1 MKCKYC
7 GTKIKEEEYLCS
19 KCGCVVRARSM
30 PGDKRS
36 FWWAL
41 LSFVL
46 PPLGLILAIA
56 WRKKYRLRSKSCVKG
71 TLLGV
76 LFYALAVG
84 IFFLFLYEL
93 IKAIGEGLSQIKF
106 Y

>member
-1 MKCKYC
+1 MKCQYC
-7 GTKIKEEEYLCS
+7 GTKIGAEEYVCPR
-19 KCGCVVRARSM
+19 CGQVVRARSL

-41 LSFVL
+41 LSFIL

-71 TLLGV
+71 TIFGII
-76 LFYALAVG
+76 FYALAVG
-84 IFFLFLYEL
+84 MFFLFVYEV
-93 IKAIGEGLSQIKF
+93 IKAIGEGLSNIKF